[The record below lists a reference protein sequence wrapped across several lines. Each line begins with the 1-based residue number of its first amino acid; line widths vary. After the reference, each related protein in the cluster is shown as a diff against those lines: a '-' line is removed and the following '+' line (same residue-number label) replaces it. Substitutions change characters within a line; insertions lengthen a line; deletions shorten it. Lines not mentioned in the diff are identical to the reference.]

1 MSGFNLIKFE
11 GKSLQKLIEVIS
23 NGIGTYYR
31 PKAIRKEAESKAY
44 EIEIIE
50 RAKSKAI
57 AEGKEIEAETYLRIQ
72 ERTLFNEL
80 ERQKSIENVVE
91 IAANQLKDEK
101 NISEEP
107 VDKDWSKR
115 FFNIVQDI
123 SDEDM
128 QTIWGRILAGE
139 TKKPNSY
146 SLRTLEFL
154 KNLSKNEAEIFTK
167 FAKIKLNSGKDHF
180 ICFENS
186 QFLESEFNI
195 KLSDILL
202 MVELGLVLSK
212 DSLKFS
218 FDATQQSNTI
228 NAIHSGDK
236 TIILRRKPNVPEQ
249 SIKILVLTKIGIEIA
264 KLITPS
270 FNLKYFELICSKFK
284 HKEVTIEYGDFIKL
298 PNGGFKLL
306 NNIQYEK

>member
-11 GKSLQKLIEVIS
+11 GKSLEKLIEVIS

-31 PKAIRKEAESKAY
+31 PKSMRKEADSKAY
-44 EIEIIE
+44 AIETIE

-72 ERTLFNEL
+72 ERTLFKEL
-80 ERQKSIENVVE
+80 ERQKSIDNVVE
-91 IAANQLKDEK
+91 IAANQLKDED
-101 NISEEP
+101 NITEEP
-107 VDKDWSKR
+107 VNKDWSKR

-139 TKKPNSY
+139 TKTPNSY

-167 FAKIKLNSGKDHF
+167 FAKIKLNSGKDYF
-180 ICFENS
+180 ICNEDS
-186 QFLESEFNI
+186 KFLESEFNI
-195 KLSDILL
+195 KFTDKLL
-202 MVELGLVLSK
+202 MVELGLILSK
-212 DSLKFS
+212 DSLEYGFN
-218 FDATQQSNTI
+218 ATQQSSIT
-228 NAIHSGDK
+228 NAIHCGNK
-236 TIILRRKPNVPEQ
+236 AIILRRKPNMPKQ
-249 SIKILVLTKIGIEIA
+249 SISILVFTKIGIDIA

-284 HKEVTIEYGDFIKL
+284 HQEITIEYGDFINL
-298 PNGGFKLL
+298 PNGGYKLL
-306 NNIQYEK
+306 NNVQYQK